1 MNKPATLRSLDCE
14 VMPRQ
19 RQLRRRA
26 RGGRRAGRRSGGNI
40 CGAIWCRRPPGG
52 ARRPAPCARA
62 APARSGSAPLA
73 VARRRGRG
81 RAWDTGAR
89 AARCPPT
96 QRARTRGSGR
106 VRGRARSRVLLLV
119 QSAGSPERQRV
130 LVSWVLWRCVCA
142 EERGALCLEQ
152 NVWTKV
158 RAKHY
163 HALG

>member
-1 MNKPATLRSLDCE
+1 VARYGAAGLRA
-14 VMPRQ
+14 
-19 RQLRRRA
+19 A
-26 RGGRRAGRRSGGNI
+26 RGGRPR
-40 CGAIWCRRPPGG
+40 
-52 ARRPAPCARA
+52 
-62 APARSGSAPLA
+62 APARPRPDQAPRPSLLPA
-73 VARRRGRG
+73 GGVAVGPGTRVPARPVARPRS
-81 RAWDTGAR
+81 
-89 AARCPPT
+89 
-96 QRARTRGSGR
+96 RARTRGSGR